1 MGRRRNKPTP
11 LEVARFR
18 AQNVARAPEL
28 VNNTSHARTIRLA
41 GTGGY
46 AQW

>member
-1 MGRRRNKPTP
+1 MPAP
-11 LEVARFR
+11 FEVARFC

-28 VNNTSHARTIRLA
+28 VNNTSHARTIQLA
-41 GTGGY
+41 AKGHY